1 MSGLNKEKR
10 YRLIIIS
17 LTQKNAYEFQ
27 PILTQIYHNERTNQ
41 NNLTGLH
48 ISNINLIFGLA
59 YLPFNI

>member
-59 YLPFNI
+59 YLPFNT

>member
-48 ISNINLIFGLA
+48 IININLIFGLA
-59 YLPFNI
+59 YLPFNV